1 MHLSGGSDKVN
12 LIMLKDL
19 INGFYRDSFES
30 RERAYFYVSDVGK
43 CPRAL
48 YFHFKDVP
56 RERPDPRVLRIFD
69 EGEYT
74 HRRLLS
80 VLYSLGIVQASE
92 VRTPPDDLIHGRT
105 DAIVTLN
112 EKPYIVEFKSSAG
125 YKFTKL
131 KEPRQDHV
139 DQTQLYMH
147 YFNIPR
153 AILLYENKNT
163 QHLKEFEL
171 EYDEER
177 VEDLIKGF
185 EFLRG
190 QIEKDI
196 IPEIPADIPKWRCR
210 YCEYRTECIKQK
222 HNSD

>member
-1 MHLSGGSDKVN
+1 
-12 LIMLKDL
+12 MLKDL

-30 RERAYFYVSDVGK
+30 RERCYFYVSDVGK

-48 YFHFKDVP
+48 YFHFKEAP

-69 EGEYT
+69 EGDYT

-92 VRTPPDDLIHGRT
+92 VRTPPNDLIHGRA
-105 DAIVTLN
+105 DAVVTLD
-112 EKPYIVEFKSSAG
+112 EKPYVVELKSSNG
-125 YKFTKL
+125 WKFSKME
-131 KEPRQDHV
+131 KPREDHV
-139 DQTQLYMH
+139 DQVQLYMH

-163 QHLKEFEL
+163 QHLREFNL
-171 EYDEER
+171 EYDEAR
-177 VEDLIKGF
+177 AGRLIKGF
-185 EFLRG
+185 EFLRD

-196 IPEIPADIPKWRCR
+196 MPEVPEDIKKWRCR
-210 YCEYRTECIKQK
+210 YCEYRTECMKK
-222 HNSD
+222 REEEG

>member
-1 MHLSGGSDKVN
+1 
-12 LIMLKDL
+12 MLKNL
-19 INGFYRDSFES
+19 INGFYRDSFEC

-92 VRTPPDDLIHGRT
+92 VHTPPDDLVHGRA
-105 DAIVTLN
+105 DAIVTL
-112 EKPYIVEFKSSAG
+112 EGEPYVVEFKSSAG
-125 YKFTKL
+125 YKFSKL
-131 KEPRQDHV
+131 KKPREDHV

-153 AILLYENKNT
+153 GIILYENKNT
-163 QHLKEFEL
+163 QHLKEFSIDYSRERA
-171 EYDEER
+171 EE
-177 VEDLIKGF
+177 LIKGF
-185 EFLRG
+185 EFLKN
-190 QIEKDI
+190 QIEKNI
-196 IPEIPADIPKWRCR
+196 IPDVPPDIPKWRCR
-210 YCEYRTECIKQK
+210 YCEYRPECLKQK
-222 HNSD
+222 DKSEK